1 MVTKASVPHMNIEL
15 LDASSAMRKADD
27 LIELLQDAVDS
38 GASIGFLPPLS
49 GEDASAYWRATFQ
62 EMAAGKRLVLGAIDG
77 ERLVGSAQLELA
89 SKANALHRAEVQRVL
104 VHRSVRRQGIAE
116 RLMRKVEELARER
129 GRSLLVLDTRQGDP
143 SELLYQKLG
152 YTVAGVIPG
161 YARSATGTLDG
172 SVFYYKRLAEA

>member
-1 MVTKASVPHMNIEL
+1 MNIEL

-38 GASIGFLPPLS
+38 GASIGFLPPLRR
-49 GEDASAYWRATFQ
+49 EDASGYWRAIFQ

-104 VHRSVRRQGIAE
+104 VHRRVRRQGIAE
-116 RLMRKVEELARER
+116 RLMRKVEEVARER

-143 SELLYQKLG
+143 SERLYQKLG